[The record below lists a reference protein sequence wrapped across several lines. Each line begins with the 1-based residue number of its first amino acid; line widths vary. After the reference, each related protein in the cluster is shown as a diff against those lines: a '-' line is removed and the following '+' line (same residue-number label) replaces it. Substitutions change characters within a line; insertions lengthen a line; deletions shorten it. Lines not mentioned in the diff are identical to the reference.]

1 MRWLPTASLVA
12 IKTLWK
18 RTYARDS
25 RGAFKSGGRQT
36 DFFLPSSAVILLVCT
51 DQSQAGGFSER
62 GHRVWLA
69 SSVLEAR
76 RVRSAPRHDRNSPG
90 SPRIFANPVRSSQ
103 G

>member
-36 DFFLPSSAVILLVCT
+36 DFFLPSSAVILLVYT
-51 DQSQAGGFSER
+51 DQSQAGGFSAGGFSER

-90 SPRIFANPVRSSQ
+90 SPRIFC
-103 G
+103 